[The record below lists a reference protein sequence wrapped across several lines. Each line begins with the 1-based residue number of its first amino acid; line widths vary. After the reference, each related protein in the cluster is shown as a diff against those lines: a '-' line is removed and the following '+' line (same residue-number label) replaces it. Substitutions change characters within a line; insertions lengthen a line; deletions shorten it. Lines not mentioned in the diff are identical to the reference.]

1 MKKALTVMIVV
12 AAAVA
17 GALFL
22 LYREEKRLCAI
33 YRCVDERLNLKK
45 SPMKVEF

>member
-22 LYREEKRLCAI
+22 LYREEKRLRAV
-33 YRCVDERLNLKK
+33 YRQLDERLNFKK
-45 SPMKVEF
+45 SPMQVEF